1 MNFQSECVRDL
12 IAVRPDEYKPGK
24 IALPDWQRTL
34 KGFVLA
40 VGPGRPNR
48 NGKGLAPMECQVGD
62 YIQFGAAAG
71 MESQYDGVAI
81 RLMRDSDVDLVLIAA
96 SDVAADRAKIQAQY
110 ERSLA

>member
-71 MESQYDGVAI
+71 MESSYDGVVI
-81 RLMRDSDVDLVLIAA
+81 RIMRDGDADLVLKTAAEVAEERAAIAA
-96 SDVAADRAKIQAQY
+96 QWETPK
-110 ERSLA
+110 